1 MLHKPRGFVSQDSD
15 AATARAQQRL
25 AIKLLTW
32 SNQARQHGHAVR
44 SAGGD
49 GAAPLGIRDQVEPCR
64 LKGLA
69 VVGRLDAQSSGL
81 LLFSQDGNLARSIL
95 GSGSEAGEKLE

>member
-32 SNQARQHGHAVR
+32 KNQAHQHGYAMR
-44 SAGGD
+44 CAGDD
-49 GAAPLGIRDQVEPCR
+49 GAVGIREQVEPCR

-69 VVGRLDAQSSGL
+69 VVGRLDAESSGL